1 MFLDEALQRDLDFQV
16 SELLPIARRK
26 PPLI

>member
-1 MFLDEALQRDLDFQV
+1 MFLGEALQRDLDFQV